1 MKLAPSVQRKIM
13 WLMPASLF
21 EILARTHPKFV
32 IKLLCHWLNEKNMIV
47 EERFL
52 APRLINPVGVAK
64 KMSQLSALSILN
76 LLKQDESL
84 WQFYSPNVKG
94 GFIFNLKVLP
104 YILLEL
110 IFDLGGKEGRE
121 KVAKM
126 VAKCRTTI
134 GGAKQLD
141 ILRNFKTDTV
151 LDLFEMLPP
160 TEVGMILKNR
170 QCEIKMVAFWLSQ
183 WDLRMERMELP
194 MKSAYWLGQ
203 IPGERAYEIE
213 KLLKDLEFRR
223 KYGHLGDLYD
233 KFRNEWQEFPK
244 SS

>member
-32 IKLLCHWLNEKNMIV
+32 IKLLCHWLNEKNMNV

-64 KMSQLSALSILN
+64 KMSQLSVLSILN
-76 LLKQDESL
+76 LLRQDESL
-84 WQFYSPNVKG
+84 WQFYAPNPG
-94 GFIFNLKVLP
+94 EGFIFNLKVLP

-110 IFDLGGKEGRE
+110 MFDLGGTEGRK
-121 KVAKM
+121 KVAGI
-126 VAKCRTTI
+126 VVKCRTTI
-134 GGAKQLD
+134 GGAKQLG
-141 ILRNFKTDTV
+141 ILRNFKTATV
-151 LDLFEMLPP
+151 LDVFEMLPP
-160 TEVGMILKNR
+160 TEVGMILKNF
-170 QCEIKMVAFWLSQ
+170 QCETKMTAFWLNQ

-203 IPGERAYEIE
+203 IPGARAYEIE
-213 KLLKDLEFRR
+213 KLLKDLEFRS
-223 KYGHLGDLYD
+223 KYEPRGDLY
-233 KFRNEWQEFPK
+233 KLKNE
-244 SS
+244 